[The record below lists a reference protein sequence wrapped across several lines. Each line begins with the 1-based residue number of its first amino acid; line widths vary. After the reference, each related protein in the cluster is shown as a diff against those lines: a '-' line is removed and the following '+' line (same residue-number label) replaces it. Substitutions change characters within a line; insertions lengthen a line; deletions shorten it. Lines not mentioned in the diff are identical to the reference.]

1 MRIKEKAKA
10 KEQKGVEDVEIVD
23 LEVAVDVDV
32 AALKEELEV
41 DLKDPEAVL
50 KKEDPEVDMKDLEVE

>member
-41 DLKDPEAVL
+41 DLKGPEVL